1 MTRIGSNPVLA
12 VSGLSVRVVGPPSYD
27 VVRDINL
34 SISAGD
40 VFGLVGESGS
50 GKTTTA
56 LALLGFA
63 RSGSEIS
70 GSVTIEGREM
80 IAATESERRKAR
92 HSLVAYVPQD
102 PTASLNP
109 ALRIGAQLTETM
121 ALRRRDRSAIDRSR
135 INELLTKVQLPTS
148 PEFLRRYPHQLS
160 GGQLQRVCIA
170 MAMVNRPRL
179 IVFDE
184 PTTGLDV
191 TTQGHVLETIR
202 EVIASED
209 AAALYVTHDLAVIG
223 SIATRIGVMYSGLL
237 VEDAP
242 TETLLSKSAHPYAK
256 RLVLAT
262 PSLSQRR
269 QLVGIPG
276 APLNPK
282 DRGSSC
288 PFAPRC
294 SYAVERCREELPQL
308 VTIDTDHRARCH
320 RALDLLQASE
330 GGAHAGAASWSHR
343 QSEAPPLLVL
353 AGVYASYGDSTVV
366 HEVDF
371 SVGDGECTAL
381 VGESGSGKTTLA
393 RCVNGIHPD
402 SVEGY
407 LGFAGT
413 SLPWPS
419 KQRPPVALREIQYIF
434 QNPHGSLN
442 PRHTVRRILSQ
453 PLESFDLGGNAA
465 GRLARVRELL
475 ARVAL
480 PPEYENRYPSQLS
493 GGERQRVAIAR
504 ALAAE
509 PRLIVCDEITSALDV
524 SIQASILELLAG
536 LRKEQNLTMLFITHN
551 LGLVRAIAD
560 QIVILQHGRV
570 VERGAAEDVLD
581 HPGDP
586 YTFELLANTPVL
598 AEVGVS
604 AN

>member
-1 MTRIGSNPVLA
+1 MNSNGSSQLLV
-12 VSGLSVRVVGPPSYD
+12 VSGLTVRVVGPPSYD
-27 VVRDINL
+27 VVRDVSMSL
-34 SISAGD
+34 SSGE

-70 GSVTIEGREM
+70 GSVLIDGHEM
-80 IAATESERRKAR
+80 IASTEAERRRAR

-109 ALRIGAQLTETM
+109 ALRIGAQLEETM
-121 ALRRRDRSAIDRSR
+121 ALRRRDRKNIDRSR
-135 INELLTKVQLPTS
+135 IDELLSKVQLPTS

-160 GGQLQRVCIA
+160 GGQLQRICIA
-170 MAMVNRPRL
+170 MAMLNRPRL

-191 TTQGHVLETIR
+191 TTQGHVLDTIR

-223 SIATRIGVMYSGLL
+223 SIANRIGVMYSGLM

-242 TETLLSKSAHPYAK
+242 TETILSQSAHPYAK

-262 PSLSQRR
+262 PTIARR
-269 QLVGIPG
+269 RELVGIPG

-282 DRGSSC
+282 DRGESC

-294 SYAVERCREELPQL
+294 SYAVERCREELPEL
-308 VTIDTDHRARCH
+308 ISIDSNHRARCH
-320 RALDLLQASE
+320 RALDVF
-330 GGAHAGAASWSHR
+330 HACETSAFTGQASWSHR
-343 QSEAPPLLVL
+343 ESKVAPLLVL
-353 AGVYASYGDSTVV
+353 AGVYASYGTATVV

-371 SVGDGECTAL
+371 AVGDGECMAL

-402 SVEGY
+402 AVEGY
-407 LGFAGT
+407 LGFAGET
-413 SLPWPS
+413 LPWSS
-419 KQRPPVALREIQYIF
+419 KRRSPAALREIQYIF
-434 QNPHGSLN
+434 QNPHASLN

-465 GRLARVRELL
+465 GRRTRVRELL
-475 ARVAL
+475 ERVAL
-480 PPEYENRYPSQLS
+480 PAAYENRYPSQLS

-509 PRLIVCDEITSALDV
+509 PRLMVCDEITSALDV
-524 SIQASILELLAG
+524 SIQASILELLAK

-560 QIVILQHGRV
+560 HIVILQHGRV
-570 VERGAAEDVLD
+570 MERGAAEDVLD
-581 HPGDP
+581 HPNDP
-586 YTFELLANTPVL
+586 YTLELLANTPVL
-598 AEVGVS
+598 AEASV
-604 AN
+604 AE